1 MGVYG
6 PFMILKNKN
15 ILVIGG
21 SGGIG
26 RAACLAFLR
35 EGAGVFASGLGP
47 MEDLPVSS
55 DHFTYMDADAGSE
68 SAVERVLAEASAT
81 LGQIHGLYHIAGGSG
96 RKAGDGP
103 LHLLSLQGWDY
114 TLNLNL
120 RSIML
125 SNRAL
130 IRYWMDHK
138 LPGVILNMGSVLAS
152 APSAHFFST
161 HAYAAAKAGAEGF
174 SKSIAAYY
182 AKSNIR
188 VNVIA
193 PGLIATGMSNRAQ
206 GDPAIQAFIKTK
218 QPLDGGRMGNP
229 EDCAGTAAF
238 LLSDLSS
245 FISGEVIHVDGGWQL
260 SDGQYITNNV

>member
-1 MGVYG
+1 M
-6 PFMILKNKN
+6 
-15 ILVIGG
+15 GG

-26 RAACLAFLR
+26 RAAILAFLR
-35 EGAGVFASGLGP
+35 EGASVFASGLGAP
-47 MEDLPVSS
+47 EGLPVSS
-55 DHFTYMDADAGSE
+55 GPFTYMEADAGSE
-68 SAVERVLAEASAT
+68 SAVDSVLAEAKAT

-103 LHLLSLQGWDY
+103 LHLLSVEGWEY
-114 TLNLNL
+114 TMNLNL
-120 RSIML
+120 KSMML

-130 IRYWMDHK
+130 IRYWLDTH

-152 APSAHFFST
+152 APSPHFFST
-161 HAYAAAKAGAEGF
+161 HAYAAAKAGVEGF

-193 PGLIATGMSNRAQ
+193 PGLIATRMSIRAQ
-206 GDPAIQAFIKTK
+206 EDPAIQAFIQTK
-218 QPLDGGRMGNP
+218 QPLDGGRMGKP
-229 EDCAGTAAF
+229 EDCSGTAAF

-260 SDGQYITNNV
+260 SDGQYNTSKI

>member
-1 MGVYG
+1 M
-6 PFMILKNKN
+6 MLKNKN
-15 ILVIGG
+15 ILIMGG

-26 RAACLAFLR
+26 RAAILAFLQ
-35 EGAGVFASGLGP
+35 EGANVFASGLGAL
-47 MEDLPVSS
+47 EGLPASS
-55 DHFTYMDADAGSE
+55 GPLTYMESDAGSE
-68 SAVERVLAEASAT
+68 SAVESVLANARST

-103 LHLLSLQGWDY
+103 LHLMTLEGWEY

-120 RSIML
+120 KSIML
-125 SNRAL
+125 SNRAI
-130 IRYWMDHK
+130 IRYWMDTH

-161 HAYAAAKAGAEGF
+161 HAYAAAKAGVEGF

-182 AKSNIR
+182 AKYNIR

-193 PGLIATGMSNRAQ
+193 PGLIATGMSTRAQ
-206 GDPAIQAFIKTK
+206 EDPAIQAFIKTK
-218 QPLDGGRMGNP
+218 QPLDGGRMGKP

-245 FISGEVIHVDGGWQL
+245 YVSGEVIHVDGGWQL
-260 SDGQYITNNV
+260 SDGQYKINNM